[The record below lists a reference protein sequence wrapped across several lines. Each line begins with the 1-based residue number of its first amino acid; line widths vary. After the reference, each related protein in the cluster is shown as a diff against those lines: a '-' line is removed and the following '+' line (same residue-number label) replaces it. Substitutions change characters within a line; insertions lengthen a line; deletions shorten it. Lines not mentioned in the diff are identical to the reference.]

1 MKTTTTNQN
10 ELNIYCVKEIVK
22 LSKMFEENTGG
33 ELQCVTLEKT
43 DLKFVKKELYIH
55 DSDLDQHNQ
64 TVAFVMLNNDEKLHL
79 MWFKLDNYVST
90 DFDSWKLLK
99 ETTEYK

>member
-10 ELNIYCVKEIVK
+10 ELNIYCVKEIVE
-22 LSKMFEENTGG
+22 LSKMFKENTGG
-33 ELQCVTLEKT
+33 ELQCVTLENS
-43 DLKFVKKELYIH
+43 DLKFVKKQLYIH
-55 DSDLDQHNQ
+55 DSDISHRSN
-64 TVAFVMLNNDEKLHL
+64 TVAFVMLSNDEKIHL
-79 MWFKLDNYVST
+79 MWFKLDSYVST

>member
-1 MKTTTTNQN
+1 MTATTTNQN
-10 ELNIYCVKEIVK
+10 EINIYCIKEVVE

-43 DLKFVKKELYIH
+43 DLKFVKKQLYIH
-55 DSDLDQHNQ
+55 DSDISHHSH
-64 TVAFVMLNNDEKLHL
+64 TVAFVMLNNDEKIHL
-79 MWFKLDNYVST
+79 MWFKLDSYVST